1 VSRGT
6 VVLRVLGA
14 AAAVLVAAWLAFG
27 LRAAALEQRGN
38 RDLRQAVSNPGDKAA
53 AQRAAS
59 NFDRASRL
67 NPDRLPRSYYAQLL
81 VIQGQRDRGL
91 ALSDELTR
99 TEPDN
104 QEIWET
110 SLAIALA
117 TKDAARQTRAV
128 RRLKQL
134 NPQGGIQ

>member
-1 VSRGT
+1 MW
-6 VVLRVLGA
+6 RVLGA
-14 AAAVLVAAWLAFG
+14 AVAVLVAAWLAFG
-27 LRAAALEQRGN
+27 LRATVLEQNGN

-59 NFDRASRL
+59 DFDRASRL

-81 VIQGQRDRGL
+81 VIQGQRDRGV

-99 TEPDN
+99 TEPEN